1 MKITVK
7 RSGGFAGLTENIAD
21 LDTSQLDRET
31 ADKIAAQVASAG
43 FFDYPAEAAGGAVGA
58 DMYRY
63 EITVTDG
70 ARHHKVSFAES
81 APEAAALLD
90 LVNTLQAI

>member
-7 RSGGFAGLTENIAD
+7 RSGGFAGLTENVAD
-21 LDTSQLDRET
+21 LDTSQLARET
-31 ADKIAAQVASAG
+31 AEKISAKVASVG
-43 FFDYPAEAAGGAVGA
+43 FFDYPAEVAGGAVGA

-70 ARHHKVSFAES
+70 TRHHSVSFAES
-81 APEAAALLD
+81 VAAAAALLD
-90 LVNTLQAI
+90 LVHTLQAI